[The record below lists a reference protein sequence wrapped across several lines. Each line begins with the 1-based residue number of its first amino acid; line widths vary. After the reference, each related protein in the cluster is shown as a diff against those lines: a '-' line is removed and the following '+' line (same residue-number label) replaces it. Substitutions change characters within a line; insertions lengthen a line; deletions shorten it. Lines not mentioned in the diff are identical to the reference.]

1 MAENFEKGGLSTTSA
16 SFAKSIRKR
25 VGILVLASSIAV
37 AIVFG
42 LTFYF
47 ALVSNE
53 SALARQVPELAAVA
67 AKFKSLLIM
76 NTLVFGAIIV
86 ASFYVLSILVTER
99 MFSSLGTLQKDIAAL
114 AGGTLPRAREAHE
127 AGPFSTLGASWAA
140 ATESMAKR
148 ERAELED
155 LKRCAEALAPIGAAR
170 DVAGALE
177 NIIKGKKAFL
187 GIGENPVAEK
197 AKPKQEDP
205 LFIQP
210 L

>member
-1 MAENFEKGGLSTTSA
+1 M
-16 SFAKSIRKR
+16 
-25 VGILVLASSIAV
+25 
-37 AIVFG
+37 
-42 LTFYF
+42 
-47 ALVSNE
+47 
-53 SALARQVPELAAVA
+53 PELAAVA

-99 MFSSLGTLQKDIAAL
+99 MFSSLGTLQKDLAAF
-114 AGGTLPRAREAHE
+114 AAGTLPRAREIHE
-127 AGPFSTLGASWAA
+127 AGPFSALGASCAA
-140 ATESMAKR
+140 AAESVARR

-155 LKRCAEALAPIGAAR
+155 LKRCAAALAPIGAAR

-187 GIGENPVAEK
+187 GLCENPPAEK
-197 AKPKQEDP
+197 AKSRQEDP